1 MFKKILIANR
11 GEIAV
16 RIITTAKEM
25 GIKTVAVYS
34 DFDRYSLF
42 AKIAD
47 EAYYIGESPSSQ
59 SYLCAEKI
67 IEVAK
72 KSGAEGIHPGYGF
85 LSERGYFAKMCEDNG
100 IKFIGPGYK
109 SIDLLGSK
117 TEAKALSIK
126 NKIPVVPGTDKPLQD
141 FSLIKSIAK
150 DIGYPILIKASAG
163 GGGKGMRI
171 VREEAD
177 IESSLSMAQSE
188 AKSSFGDDSVFIE
201 KYIENP
207 RHIEF
212 QILADEH
219 GNVIHLGERECSMQ
233 RRHQKIIEETPSVIM
248 DEKLRNEMGECA
260 KKIVK
265 AAGYSNA
272 GTVEFIVD
280 QQNNFYF
287 LEVNTRLQVEHPIT
301 ELRTGLDLV
310 REQLKIASG
319 EKLSLKQEDVQLM
332 GHTIECR
339 ICAEDSEAN
348 FMPSTGKITY
358 MKNVLSNGMRE
369 DTGIEQGNEISIYY
383 DPMISKLIS
392 HGETREVAIDKM
404 KRSLRDYK
412 LVGIKSNINFLLK
425 LLECEEFISGNYHTQ
440 FIEKDF
446 LKRMSE
452 QKSTDNISG
461 ESVNVA
467 IALSA
472 ALYKENKIRKTV
484 SKTSSVSQPKS
495 LWANNKFDNYR

>member
-16 RIITTAKEM
+16 RIISTAKEM

-42 AKIAD
+42 TKLAD
-47 EAYYIGESPSSQ
+47 EAFHLGESPSSK
-59 SYLCAEKI
+59 SYLLADKI
-67 IEVAK
+67 IDIAK
-72 KSGAEGIHPGYGF
+72 KTGAEAIHPGYGF
-85 LSERGYFAKMCEDNG
+85 LSERGFFAKMCEDNG

-109 SIDLLGSK
+109 AIDILGSK
-117 TEAKALSIK
+117 TDAKGLALK
-126 NKIPVVPGTDKPLQD
+126 NNVPVVPGTDKPLQD
-141 FSLIKSIAK
+141 MNKIKSIAA
-150 DIGYPILIKASAG
+150 DIGYPVLIKASAG
-163 GGGKGMRI
+163 GGGKGMR
-171 VREEAD
+171 VVNEEAD
-177 IESSLSMAQSE
+177 IESSLRMAQSE

-201 KYIENP
+201 KYIVNP

-248 DEKLRNEMGECA
+248 DENLRNEMGECA
-260 KKIVK
+260 KRIVK

-280 QQNNFYF
+280 ENKKFYF

-301 ELRTGLDLV
+301 EIRTGLDLV

-319 EKLSLKQEDVQLM
+319 EKLSRSQEDIKFS

-339 ICAEDSEAN
+339 ICAEDSDDN

-358 MKNVLSNGMRE
+358 LKKFLGSGMRE
-369 DTGIEQGNEISIYY
+369 DTGIEQDDEISIYY
-383 DPMISKLIS
+383 DPMVSKLIS
-392 HGETREVAIDKM
+392 FGADREIAIDKM
-404 KRSLRDYK
+404 KRALKEYK
-412 LVGIKSNINFLLK
+412 IVGIKTNIGFLLS
-425 LLECEEFISGNYHTQ
+425 LLECGEFIDGNYHTQ
-440 FIEKDF
+440 FIEKVF
-446 LKRMSE
+446 QKR
-452 QKSTDNISG
+452 D
-461 ESVNVA
+461 
-467 IALSA
+467 
-472 ALYKENKIRKTV
+472 NKIK
-484 SKTSSVSQPKS
+484 SSDSDLNAAVCLASVLLKEKKS
-495 LWANNKFDNYR
+495 SMNGKIKFQLNGKAGSWVKQRQESYR